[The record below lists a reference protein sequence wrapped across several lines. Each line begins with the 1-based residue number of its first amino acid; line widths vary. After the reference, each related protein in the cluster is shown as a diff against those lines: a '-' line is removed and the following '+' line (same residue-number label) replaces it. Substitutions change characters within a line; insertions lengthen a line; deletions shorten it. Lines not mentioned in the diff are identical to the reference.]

1 MKKYRCPN
9 ARLPGKLYRI
19 HHPESRT
26 TYSENGGFL
35 AADNTKIYNEDSEE
49 EFKQDIVRQFSW
61 DYRGPLP
68 FISLFSGREHA
79 ENWGLKEPWQGQR
92 PYPVTKQ
99 WTLFTINTE
108 VLEDAVFFSL
118 KELVEDQQVQ
128 IPDAAKQHIHGAYIC
143 LHRIPAAA
151 INDQTNPNQ
160 VLLDR
165 DDRYWERKAAQ
176 LDYDYLDGSYDSER
190 EALQENWNTIIEKN
204 IEDAW

>member
-9 ARLPGKLYRI
+9 ARLPGELYRI

-35 AADNTKIYNEDSEE
+35 AADNTKIYKEDSEE
-49 EFKQDIVRQFSW
+49 EFRQDIVRQFTW

-68 FISLFSGREHA
+68 FISLFSEREHA
-79 ENWGLKEPWQGQR
+79 ENWGLKEPWQGQW
-92 PYPVTKQ
+92 PYSLTKQ
-99 WTLFTINTE
+99 WTLFAINTE

-118 KELVEDQQVQ
+118 KELVKYHQVQ
-128 IPDAAKQHIHGAYIC
+128 IPDAAKQHINGAYIC

-151 INDQTNPNQ
+151 ITDQRNPNQ

-165 DDRYWERKAAQ
+165 NNRYWRSEP
-176 LDYDYLDGSYDSER
+176 DSDYLDGSSDSER
-190 EALQENWNTIIEKN
+190 EGLQENWNTIFEKN
-204 IEDAW
+204 IENAW